1 MLLSLVNSKSV
12 KAKTNDAAFC
22 AAPAPL
28 PVCVPLPSTCMSS
41 YSEAVECGALSIP
54 GDWCTTDGRF
64 TEDRMTSGQAGKPVF
79 GRATFYVVHSWT
91 YRFKDLVS
99 LLQQHYSS
107 LPAETGWLDVYYY
120 LDVFAVNQNLECP
133 FMSSPDSDVA
143 GGRATG
149 APG

>member
-1 MLLSLVNSKSV
+1 
-12 KAKTNDAAFC
+12 
-22 AAPAPL
+22 
-28 PVCVPLPSTCMSS
+28 MSS